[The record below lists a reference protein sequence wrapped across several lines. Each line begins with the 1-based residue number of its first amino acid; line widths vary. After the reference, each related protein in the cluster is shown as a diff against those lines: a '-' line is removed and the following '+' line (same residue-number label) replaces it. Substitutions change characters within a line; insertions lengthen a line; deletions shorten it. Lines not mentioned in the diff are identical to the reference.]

1 MAKVR
6 LHKSGHSVYKT
17 QYHIV
22 WVTKYRRKILN
33 KGVQEYLRS
42 KLLEVMKYYPD
53 WEIKTIG
60 MEEDHVHLYMVIPPK
75 YTVSRVIETIKKN
88 TSSRLK
94 KQFAFLKE
102 VYWGTDAIWSVG
114 FFVST
119 VGINEQVIRRYVE
132 QQGKED
138 TGQATLEL

>member
-1 MAKVR
+1 MQ

-17 QYHIV
+17 QYHVV

-42 KLLEVMKYYPD
+42 KLLEVIKYYPD

-60 MEEDHVHLYMVIPPK
+60 IGEEHVHLYMVIPPK

-88 TSSRLK
+88 TSSKLK
-94 KQFAFLKE
+94 KQFAFMKE
-102 VYWGTDAIWSVG
+102 VYWGTDAIWSTG

-119 VGINEQVIRRYVE
+119 VGINEQIIRRYIE

>member
-1 MAKVR
+1 M
-6 LHKSGHSVYKT
+6 HKSGHAIYKT

-33 KGVQEYLRS
+33 PGVQEYVKS
-42 KLLEVMKYYPD
+42 KLHEVRKYYPE
-53 WEIKTIG
+53 WYYEEIG
-60 MEEDHVHLYMVIPPK
+60 MEEDHIHVHMTIPPK
-75 YTVSRVIETIKKN
+75 YPVSKVVETIKKN
-88 TSSRLK
+88 TSVALK

-102 VYWGTDAIWSVG
+102 VYWGTDAIWSPG

-119 VGINEQVIRRYVE
+119 VGINETIIKRYVE

-138 TGQATLEL
+138 EGQAQLEI